1 MEVANGGNAWRIE
14 QPQLMD
20 PLESALPGRGSTG
33 AVTVVETNG
42 LVTISVQST
51 DVSYLAQTRK
61 PIAVILYFCRM
72 CRRSRERRFVA
83 SIPRRQLDEFS

>member
-1 MEVANGGNAWRIE
+1 
-14 QPQLMD
+14 MD

-61 PIAVILYFCRM
+61 PIAVILYFC
-72 CRRSRERRFVA
+72 
-83 SIPRRQLDEFS
+83 